1 MSNCGRERGGR
12 GEKQCEVERG
22 GDKRQRGERRE
33 DGWAG
38 KVRMRKDWCKR
49 ERDLRKG
56 EERKGKRGMREKN
69 KDELE
74 QI

>member
-1 MSNCGRERGGR
+1 
-12 GEKQCEVERG
+12 
-22 GDKRQRGERRE
+22 
-33 DGWAG
+33 
-38 KVRMRKDWCKR
+38 MRKDWCKR